1 MPCAL
6 QSDPK
11 ITQNKFEE
19 KTNGQKPCVSVIKS
33 ELIRVKARVFR
44 QKEIVYNCERQQVL
58 ESNKST
64 SKIFYTFIFPIVCY
78 KTNGPFFAQC
88 STKKQGL
95 CPICNVS
102 FVQMNYESHVFLR
115 FFAIEKLL
123 ILDDS
128 SINGKRSR
136 NFCLIFQK
144 FTFKMTIASSSG
156 LSHEFGLL
164 DNINVDRS
172 TFVSNFSKEISVV
185 IL

>member
-33 ELIRVKARVFR
+33 ELIRIKPRVFR
-44 QKEIVYNCERQQVL
+44 QKEIVCNYDCCERQQVL
-58 ESNKST
+58 ESNEST

-102 FVQMNYESHVFLR
+102 SLKWITNHKFSLFSCD
-115 FFAIEKLL
+115 FFAIENLFNNVWSLMTHQLTEK
-123 ILDDS
+123 DPE
-128 SINGKRSR
+128 
-136 NFCLIFQK
+136 IF
-144 FTFKMTIASSSG
+144 
-156 LSHEFGLL
+156 
-164 DNINVDRS
+164 V
-172 TFVSNFSKEISVV
+172 
-185 IL
+185 